1 MNNQELIYKLR
12 KERITYAGQQLA
24 ADALEALL
32 AENARLRR
40 EVDCPY
46 QRGTIAR
53 ELMLWDWSNMTIDE
67 IAAALHSTYNNV
79 STTIAKIKKETGYIV
94 PHRRKQRSDAEV

>member
-24 ADALEALL
+24 ADALEALR

-46 QRGTIAR
+46 QKGSIAR
-53 ELMLWDWSNMTIDE
+53 ELLLGDWADLTIDE
-67 IAAALHSTYNNV
+67 IAAALHSTYNNI
-79 STTIAKIKKETGYIV
+79 STAIARIKRETGYIV
-94 PHRRKQRSDAEV
+94 PHRRKKRSDAES